1 MNKFDETFLKQRYI
15 VIEQSAITDTGVV
28 SIYNEEDDELDNFQ
42 IPQSTMAL
50 IRILLR
56 TVRAEQLR

>member
-1 MNKFDETFLKQRYI
+1 MNKFDETFLKHRYI

>member
-1 MNKFDETFLKQRYI
+1 MNKFDETFLKHRCI